1 MIDTLARADADR
13 ATFDRKTFD
22 RKCMAEAIQ
31 LAWRGLYTTSPNPRV
46 GCVLV
51 RDGKVIGRGW
61 HQWAGQA
68 HAEIIALR
76 DAEKMYGNA
85 RGATAYVTLE
95 PCSHHGKT
103 PPCCEA
109 LVAAGITR
117 VVAAM
122 QDPNPLVAGRGLD
135 YLRSAGIAVES
146 GLLETEAREL
156 NPGFISRMTR
166 NRPWVRVKLAMSL
179 DGRTAMASGESQ
191 WLTGPAAR
199 SDVQRLRARSC
210 AIVSGVETV
219 LRDNAALSV
228 RANELQ
234 LPETDEY
241 PPAHEIAR
249 RQPLRMV
256 LDSKLRLHPPARIF
270 AQPGRL
276 VIATLNDEQ
285 ARIEPV
291 IDNGGEIFRTAGDN
305 GRIDLH
311 AVMNFLTE
319 QQCNEV
325 LIEAGP
331 TLAGAF
337 WRAGLVDWL
346 TIYMAPT
353 LLGSNGKPLL
363 DLPLD
368 TMREQQRLDIR
379 EIRAVGNDWRIDAVP
394 QASQK

>member
-1 MIDTLARADADR
+1 MTNDIDRIALDL
-13 ATFDRKTFD
+13 
-22 RKCMAEAIQ
+22 KCMAEAIQ
-31 LAWRGLYTTSPNPRV
+31 LARNGLYTTSPNPRV

-51 RDGKVIGRGW
+51 RDGKIIGRGW
-61 HQWAGQA
+61 HQWAGEA
-68 HAEIIALR
+68 HAEINALR

-122 QDPNPLVAGRGLD
+122 QDPNPLVAGRGLEH
-135 YLRSAGIAVES
+135 LRNAGISVES
-146 GLLETEAREL
+146 GLLENAARKL

-191 WLTGPAAR
+191 WLTGTAAR

-219 LRDNAALSV
+219 LHDNAALSV
-228 RANELQ
+228 RASELQ
-234 LPETDEY
+234 LPDAE
-241 PPAHEIAR
+241 EIAK

-285 ARIEPV
+285 KRWEQV
-291 IDNGGEIFRTAGDN
+291 IGGGGEIFHAPEN
-305 GRIDLH
+305 AGRIDLN
-311 AVMNFLTE
+311 AVMNYLTE

-353 LLGSNGKPLL
+353 LLGSGGKPLL
-363 DLPLD
+363 DLSLD
-368 TMREQQRLDIR
+368 KMREQQRLDIR
-379 EIRAVGNDWRIDAVP
+379 DIRAIGNDWRIDAVP
-394 QASQK
+394 LQSA

>member
-1 MIDTLARADADR
+1 MT
-13 ATFDRKTFD
+13 
-22 RKCMAEAIQ
+22 EAIQ
-31 LAWRGLYTTSPNPRV
+31 LARRGLYTTSPNPRV

-51 RDGKVIGRGW
+51 RDGQIIGRGW

-68 HAEIIALR
+68 HAEINALR
-76 DAEKMYGNA
+76 DAEKMHGNA

-95 PCSHHGKT
+95 PCSHHGRT

-109 LVAAGITR
+109 LVAAGIAR
-117 VVAAM
+117 VVVAM
-122 QDPNPLVAGRGLD
+122 RDPNPLVGGRGLEF
-135 YLRSAGIAVES
+135 LRDAGLAVES
-146 GLLETEAREL
+146 GILESEAREL

-166 NRPWVRVKLAMSL
+166 QRPWVRVKLAMSL

-191 WLTGPAAR
+191 WLTGTAAR

-234 LPETDEY
+234 LADADE
-241 PPAHEIAR
+241 IIK

-256 LDSKLRLHPPARIF
+256 LDSGLRLHPPARIF

-285 ARIEPV
+285 RRWEQV
-291 IDNGGEIFRTAGDN
+291 VDGGGEIFHAPESG
-305 GRIDLH
+305 GRVDLH
-311 AVMNFLTE
+311 AVMRYLTE

-353 LLGSNGKPLL
+353 LLGSAGRPLF
-363 DLPLD
+363 DLPLEK
-368 TMREQQRLDIR
+368 MREQQRLDIR
-379 EIRAVGNDWRIDAVP
+379 DIRAVGNDWRIDAVP
-394 QASQK
+394 LQNDPA

>member
-1 MIDTLARADADR
+1 MTDEIDRTY
-13 ATFDRKTFD
+13 
-22 RKCMAEAIQ
+22 MSEAIQ
-31 LAWRGLYTTSPNPRV
+31 LAKRGLYTTSPNPRV

-51 RDGKVIGRGW
+51 RDGKIIGRGW

-68 HAEIIALR
+68 HAEINALR
-76 DAEKMYGNA
+76 DAEKMYGNV

-103 PPCCEA
+103 PPCCDA

-122 QDPNPLVAGRGLD
+122 QDPNPLVSGRGLD
-135 YLRSAGIAVES
+135 YLRNTGIAVES
-146 GLLETEAREL
+146 GLLENEARQL

-166 NRPWVRVKLAMSL
+166 QRPWVRVKLAMSL

-191 WLTGPAAR
+191 WLTGTGAR

-219 LRDNAALSV
+219 LHDNAALSV
-228 RANELQ
+228 RATELQ
-234 LPETDEY
+234 LPDAE
-241 PPAHEIAR
+241 EIAR
-249 RQPLRMV
+249 RQPLRLV

-285 ARIEPV
+285 KRWEQA
-291 IDNGGEIFRTAGDN
+291 IDGGAEIFRAPENN
-305 GRIDLH
+305 GRIDLN
-311 AVMNFLTE
+311 AVMSFLTA

-325 LIEAGP
+325 LVEAGA

-353 LLGSNGKPLL
+353 LLGSAGRPLL
-363 DLPLD
+363 DLPLEK
-368 TMREQQRLDIR
+368 MREQQRLDIR
-379 EIRAVGNDWRIDAVP
+379 EIRAIGNDWRIDAVP
-394 QASQK
+394 LMSGND

>member
-1 MIDTLARADADR
+1 MTSEIDRTY
-13 ATFDRKTFD
+13 
-22 RKCMAEAIQ
+22 MAEAIQ
-31 LAWRGLYTTSPNPRV
+31 LARQGLYTTSPNPRV
-46 GCVLV
+46 GCVIA
-51 RDGKVIGRGW
+51 RDGKIIGRGW

-68 HAEIIALR
+68 HAEINALR
-76 DAEKMYGNA
+76 DAEKMYGNV

-122 QDPNPLVAGRGLD
+122 QDPNPLVAGRGLEH
-135 YLRSAGIAVES
+135 LRNAGISVES
-146 GLLETEAREL
+146 GLLENEARAL

-166 NRPWVRVKLAMSL
+166 QRPWVRVKLAMSL

-191 WLTGPAAR
+191 WLTGVAAR

-210 AIVSGVETV
+210 AVISGVETV
-219 LRDNAALSV
+219 LHDNAALSV
-228 RANELQ
+228 RASELQ
-234 LPETDEY
+234 LPD
-241 PPAHEIAR
+241 ANEIAK

-256 LDSKLRLHPPARIF
+256 LDSQLRLHPPARIF

-285 ARIEPV
+285 KRWEQI
-291 IDNGGEIFRTAGDN
+291 IDGGGEIFHAPENN
-305 GRIDLH
+305 GRIDLN
-311 AVMNFLTE
+311 AVLQYLTE

-325 LIEAGP
+325 LVEAGA

-346 TIYMAPT
+346 TIYLAPT
-353 LLGSNGKPLL
+353 LLGSNGKPLI

-368 TMREQQRLDIR
+368 KMREQQRLDIR
-379 EIRAVGNDWRIDAVP
+379 DIRAIGNDWRIDAVP
-394 QASQK
+394 LIN

>member
-1 MIDTLARADADR
+1 MIDHIDR
-13 ATFDRKTFD
+13 SSIDRT
-22 RKCMAEAIQ
+22 RMAEAIQ
-31 LAWRGLYTTSPNPRV
+31 LARRGLYTTSPNPRV
-46 GCVLV
+46 GCMLV
-51 RDGKVIGRGW
+51 RDGIIIGRGW
-61 HQWAGQA
+61 HQWAGAA
-68 HAEIIALR
+68 HAEINALR
-76 DAEKMYGNA
+76 DAEKMHGSA

-122 QDPNPLVAGRGLD
+122 LDPNPLVSGRGLD
-135 YLRSAGIAVES
+135 YLRNAGIAVES
-146 GLLETEAREL
+146 GLLESEAREL

-166 NRPWVRVKLAMSL
+166 KRPWVRVKLAMSL

-191 WLTGPAAR
+191 WLTGVAAR

-210 AIVSGVETV
+210 AIVSSAETV

-228 RANELQ
+228 RAAELNLENAQ
-234 LPETDEY
+234 
-241 PPAHEIAR
+241 EIAK

-256 LDSKLRLHPPARIF
+256 LDSQLRLHPPARIF

-276 VIATLNDEQ
+276 VITTLNDEQ
-285 ARIEPV
+285 KRWEQI
-291 IDNGGEIFRTAGDN
+291 IDGGAEIFHAPETAG
-305 GRIDLH
+305 RVDLN
-311 AVMNFLTE
+311 AVMNYLTE
-319 QQCNEV
+319 QQCNEI

-346 TIYMAPT
+346 TIYLAPT
-353 LLGSNGKPLL
+353 LLGSAGRPLL
-363 DLPLD
+363 ELSLD
-368 TMREQQRLDIR
+368 KMREQQRLDIR
-379 EIRAVGNDWRIDAVP
+379 DIRAVGNDWRIDAVP
-394 QASQK
+394 IKSQQS

>member
-1 MIDTLARADADR
+1 MTDHAERIAIDRTY
-13 ATFDRKTFD
+13 
-22 RKCMAEAIQ
+22 MAEAIQ
-31 LAWRGLYTTSPNPRV
+31 LAQRGLYTTSPNPRV

-51 RDGKVIGRGW
+51 RDDHIIGRGW
-61 HQWAGQA
+61 HQWAGQP
-68 HAEIIALR
+68 HAEIHALR
-76 DAEKMYGNA
+76 DAEKMHGHA

-109 LVAAGITR
+109 LVAAGVTR

-122 QDPNPLVAGRGLD
+122 PDPNPLVAGRGLAH
-135 YLRSAGIAVES
+135 LRDAGIAVES
-146 GLLETEAREL
+146 GLLEAEARAL

-166 NRPWVRVKLAMSL
+166 GRPWVRVKLAMSL

-210 AIVSGVETV
+210 AVVSGVETV

-228 RANELQ
+228 RAAELN
-234 LPETDEY
+234 LEN
-241 PPAHEIAR
+241 AAEIAR

-256 LDSKLRLHPPARIF
+256 LDSQLRLHPPARIF

-285 ARIEPV
+285 KRWEQV
-291 IDNGGEIFRTAGDN
+291 IDGGGEIFHAPADN
-305 GRIDLH
+305 GRIDLN
-311 AVMNFLTE
+311 AVMNYLTA

-325 LIEAGP
+325 LVEAGP
-331 TLAGAF
+331 TLAGAL

-346 TIYMAPT
+346 TIYLAPT
-353 LLGSNGKPLL
+353 LLGSGGRPLL
-363 DLPLD
+363 DLPLER
-368 TMREQQRLDIR
+368 MREQQRLDIR
-379 EIRAVGNDWRIDAVP
+379 EIRAIGHDWRIDATP
-394 QASQK
+394 LKTEQS

>member
-1 MIDTLARADADR
+1 MMSAANDREYMSEALQLAR
-13 ATFDRKTFD
+13 
-22 RKCMAEAIQ
+22 Q
-31 LAWRGLYTTSPNPRV
+31 GLYTTSPNPRV

-51 RDGKVIGRGW
+51 RDGKIIGRGW
-61 HQWAGQA
+61 HEWAGLA
-68 HAEIIALR
+68 HAEIEALQ
-76 DAEKMYGNA
+76 DANKFYGNA

-122 QDPNPLVAGRGLD
+122 RDPNPLVAGRGLD
-135 YLRSAGIAVES
+135 HLRNAGIAVES
-146 GLLETEAREL
+146 GLLEPEARQL
-156 NPGFISRMTR
+156 NIGFISRMER
-166 NRPWVRVKLAMSL
+166 GRPWVRVKLAMSL

-219 LRDNAALSV
+219 LHDNAALSV
-228 RANELQ
+228 RAEELH
-234 LPETDEY
+234 LPD
-241 PPAHEIAR
+241 ADIIAQ
-249 RQPLRMV
+249 RQPLRVV
-256 LDSKLRLHPPARIF
+256 LDSKLRLQPPARIF

-276 VIATLNDEQ
+276 AIATLNEEQ
-285 ARIEPV
+285 KRWEQVVDA
-291 IDNGGEIFRTAGDN
+291 GGEILHLPAHGD
-305 GRIDLH
+305 RIDLH
-311 AVMNFLTE
+311 ALMRYLTE

-325 LIEAGP
+325 LVEAGP

-353 LLGSNGKPLL
+353 LLGSAGKPLL
-363 DLPLD
+363 DLPLEK
-368 TMREQQRLDIR
+368 MREQNRLVIHDM
-379 EIRAVGNDWRIDAVP
+379 RAVGNDWRIDASP
-394 QASQK
+394 IHATPEE

>member
-1 MIDTLARADADR
+1 MIDSIDHTAADR
-13 ATFDRKTFD
+13 ASFDR
-22 RKCMAEAIQ
+22 RCMAEAIQ
-31 LAWRGLYTTSPNPRV
+31 LAQRGLYTTSPNPRV
-46 GCVLV
+46 GCVIA
-51 RDGKVIGRGW
+51 RDGKIIGRGW

-68 HAEIIALR
+68 HAEIVAMR
-76 DAEKMYGNA
+76 DAEKMHGNV

-122 QDPNPLVAGRGLD
+122 SDPNPLVAGRGLEH
-135 YLRSAGIAVES
+135 LRQAGITTES
-146 GLLETEAREL
+146 GLLESEARAL

-166 NRPWVRVKLAMSL
+166 QRPWVRVKLAMSL

-210 AIVSGVETV
+210 AVLSGVDTV
-219 LRDNAALSV
+219 LHDNAALSV
-228 RANELQ
+228 RASELHLENAQ
-234 LPETDEY
+234 EV
-241 PPAHEIAR
+241 AR

-256 LDSKLRLHPPARIF
+256 LDSQLRLHPPARIF

-285 ARIEPV
+285 KRWEQV
-291 IDNGGEIFRTAGDN
+291 IDGGGEIFHAPADN
-305 GRIDLH
+305 GRIDLN
-311 AVMNFLTE
+311 AVMQYLTE

-325 LIEAGP
+325 LVEAGP

-363 DLPLD
+363 ELPLD
-368 TMREQQRLDIR
+368 KMREQQRLDIR
-379 EIRAVGNDWRIDAVP
+379 DIRAVGNDWRIDAIP
-394 QASQK
+394 LAAPES

>member
-1 MIDTLARADADR
+1 MSTDR
-13 ATFDRKTFD
+13 EY
-22 RKCMAEAIQ
+22 MAEALQ
-31 LAWRGLYTTSPNPRV
+31 LARNGLYTTSPNPRV

-51 RDGKVIGRGW
+51 RDGNIIGRGW
-61 HQWAGQA
+61 HEWAGHA
-68 HAEIIALR
+68 HAEIHAL
-76 DAEKMYGNA
+76 DEAKKYYGDA

-109 LVAAGITR
+109 LAGAGIRR

-122 QDPNPLVAGRGLD
+122 RDPNPLVAGRGLD
-135 YLRSAGIAVES
+135 YLRGNGIAVES
-146 GLLETEAREL
+146 GLLEAEAREL
-156 NPGFISRMTR
+156 NVGFVSRMER
-166 NRPWVRVKLAMSL
+166 GRPWIRVKLAMSL

-191 WLTGPAAR
+191 WLTGTAAR

-228 RANELQ
+228 RANELH
-234 LPETDEY
+234 LPD
-241 PPAHEIAR
+241 ADEIAM
-249 RQPLRMV
+249 RQPLRVV
-256 LDSKLRLHPPARIF
+256 LDSALRLQPPARIF

-276 VIATLNDEQ
+276 AIATLNEEQ
-285 ARIEPV
+285 KRWEQV
-291 IDNGGEIFRTAGDN
+291 IDAGGEILHLPAQN
-305 GRIDLH
+305 GRVDLQALVH
-311 AVMNFLTE
+311 YLTG

-325 LIEAGP
+325 LVEAGP

-353 LLGSNGKPLL
+353 LLGSGGKPLL
-363 DLPLD
+363 ELPLE
-368 TMREQQRLDIR
+368 TMREQNRLQIHD
-379 EIRAVGNDWRIDAVP
+379 IRAVGNDWRIDASP
-394 QASQK
+394 IRASED

>member
-1 MIDTLARADADR
+1 MMIDETDR
-13 ATFDRKTFD
+13 TVLD

-31 LAWRGLYTTSPNPRV
+31 LARRGLYTTSPNPRV

-51 RDGKVIGRGW
+51 REGKIIGRGW

-68 HAEIIALR
+68 HAEINALR
-76 DAEKMYGNA
+76 DAEKMHGNA
-85 RGATAYVTLE
+85 RGATAFVTLE

-109 LVAAGITR
+109 LIAAGIVR

-122 QDPNPLVAGRGLD
+122 QDPNPLVSGRGLD
-135 YLRSAGIAVES
+135 HLRNAGIAVES

-166 NRPWVRVKLAMSL
+166 QRPWVRVKLAMSL

-199 SDVQRLRARSC
+199 CDVQRLRARSC

-228 RANELQ
+228 RAAELN
-234 LPETDEY
+234 LENAD
-241 PPAHEIAR
+241 EIAQ

-285 ARIEPV
+285 KRWEQV
-291 IDNGGEIFRTAGDN
+291 IDSGGEIFHAPEHAG
-305 GRIDLH
+305 RVDLN
-311 AVMNFLTE
+311 AVMDYLTG

-331 TLAGAF
+331 TLAAAF

-346 TIYMAPT
+346 TIYLAPT
-353 LLGSNGKPLL
+353 LLGSAGKPLL
-363 DLPLD
+363 DMSLD
-368 TMREQQRLDIR
+368 KMRDQQRLDIR
-379 EIRAVGNDWRIDAVP
+379 DIRAVGNDWRIDAVP
-394 QASQK
+394 LMPENN

>member
-1 MIDTLARADADR
+1 MTDDFDR
-13 ATFDRKTFD
+13 AYMT
-22 RKCMAEAIQ
+22 EAIQ
-31 LAWRGLYTTSPNPRV
+31 LARRGLYTTSPNPRV

-51 RDGKVIGRGW
+51 RDGQIIGRGW

-68 HAEIIALR
+68 HAEINALR
-76 DAEKMYGNA
+76 DAEKMHGNA

-95 PCSHHGKT
+95 PCSHHGRT

-109 LVAAGITR
+109 LVAAGIAR
-117 VVAAM
+117 VVVAM
-122 QDPNPLVAGRGLD
+122 RDPNPLVGGRGLEF
-135 YLRSAGIAVES
+135 LRDAGLAVES
-146 GLLETEAREL
+146 GILESEAREL

-166 NRPWVRVKLAMSL
+166 QRPWVRVKLAMSL

-191 WLTGPAAR
+191 WLTGTAAR

-234 LPETDEY
+234 LADADE
-241 PPAHEIAR
+241 IIK

-256 LDSKLRLHPPARIF
+256 LDSGLRLHPPARIF

-285 ARIEPV
+285 RRWEQV
-291 IDNGGEIFRTAGDN
+291 VDGGGEIFHAPESG
-305 GRIDLH
+305 GRVDLH
-311 AVMNFLTE
+311 AVMRYLTE

-353 LLGSNGKPLL
+353 LLGSAGRPLF
-363 DLPLD
+363 DLPLEK
-368 TMREQQRLDIR
+368 MREQQRLDIR
-379 EIRAVGNDWRIDAVP
+379 DIRAVGNDWRIDAVP
-394 QASQK
+394 LQNDPA

>member
-1 MIDTLARADADR
+1 MIDPIDHLHID
-13 ATFDRKTFD
+13 D

-31 LAWRGLYTTSPNPRV
+31 LARRGLYTTSPNPRV

-51 RDGKVIGRGW
+51 RDGNIIGRGW
-61 HQWAGQA
+61 HQWAGEA
-68 HAEIIALR
+68 HAEINALR
-76 DAEKMYGNA
+76 DAEKMHGNA

-103 PPCCEA
+103 PPCCDA

-122 QDPNPLVAGRGLD
+122 QDPNPLVSGRGLD
-135 YLRSAGIAVES
+135 YLRNAGIAVES
-146 GLLETEAREL
+146 GLLEDSAREL

-166 NRPWVRVKLAMSL
+166 NKPWVRVKLAMSL

-191 WLTGPAAR
+191 WLTGVAAR

-228 RANELQ
+228 RAAELN
-234 LPETDEY
+234 LDNAE
-241 PPAHEIAR
+241 EIAR

-256 LDSKLRLHPPARIF
+256 LDSQLRLHPPARIF

-285 ARIEPV
+285 IRWEQV
-291 IDNGGEIFRTAGDN
+291 IDGGGEIFHAPENAG
-305 GRIDLH
+305 RVDLQ
-311 AVMNFLTE
+311 AVMNYLTE

-325 LIEAGP
+325 LVEAGP

-346 TIYMAPT
+346 TIYLAPT
-353 LLGSNGKPLL
+353 LLGSAGRPLL
-363 DLPLD
+363 DMSLD
-368 TMREQQRLDIR
+368 KMREQQRLDIHD
-379 EIRAVGNDWRIDAVP
+379 IRAVGNDWRIDAVP
-394 QASQK
+394 INTQVS

>member
-1 MIDTLARADADR
+1 MIDTIDR
-13 ATFDRKTFD
+13 PHSDHAALDRIY
-22 RKCMAEAIQ
+22 MAEAIQ
-31 LAWRGLYTTSPNPRV
+31 LARRGLYTTSPNPRV

-51 RDGKVIGRGW
+51 RDGKIIGRGW

-68 HAEIIALR
+68 HAEVNALR

-122 QDPNPLVAGRGLD
+122 QDPNPIVSGRGLD
-135 YLRSAGIAVES
+135 YLRNAGIAVES
-146 GLLETEAREL
+146 GLLENEVRAL

-166 NRPWVRVKLAMSL
+166 QRPWVRVKLAMSL

-228 RANELQ
+228 RAAELNLDDTEESPKGYEVAQ
-234 LPETDEY
+234 
-241 PPAHEIAR
+241 

-285 ARIEPV
+285 KRWEQV
-291 IDNGGEIFRTAGDN
+291 IDGGGEIFHAPAMD
-305 GRIDLH
+305 GRVDLN
-311 AVMNFLTE
+311 AVINYLTE

-346 TIYMAPT
+346 TIYLAPT
-353 LLGSNGKPLL
+353 LLGSAGRPLL
-363 DLPLD
+363 ELSLD
-368 TMREQQRLDIR
+368 TMREQQRLDVR

-394 QASQK
+394 LKNEPS